1 MDDNKEKLTAKFA
14 KMDQNFF
21 NPVCLWHIQQTT
33 IAYFVYWPAQSLTK
47 INYCCSTRVF
57 YWTIKAANICSGIL
71 LLSFLA
77 FQLFGPPKCLW
88 SSYHGSRG
96 SRFQGPWI
104 PCSWV
109 RSCIHVKE
117 VSTHHFSALTTAGP
131 KEGQLLLA
139 AEWHPIG
146 QKVFTLSSC
155 NMLVNDKVHNLKD
168 YRRMFYLALQGFLYS
183 LNWGS
188 QGSFILLSKPPNLGD
203 LSVESSLNQSI
214 NHLFTYKICL
224 HS

>member
-96 SRFQGPWI
+96 SRISRTGPTHSPSEI
-104 PCSWV
+104 MSDNYLLVKCPLSRCS
-109 RSCIHVKE
+109 S
-117 VSTHHFSALTTAGP
+117 
-131 KEGQLLLA
+131 
-139 AEWHPIG
+139 
-146 QKVFTLSSC
+146 
-155 NMLVNDKVHNLKD
+155 
-168 YRRMFYLALQGFLYS
+168 
-183 LNWGS
+183 
-188 QGSFILLSKPPNLGD
+188 LLSHDNKCLA
-203 LSVESSLNQSI
+203 SFWAMQSQST
-214 NHLFTYKICL
+214 LFSI
-224 HS
+224 

>member
-71 LLSFLA
+71 LLSFLV

-88 SSYHGSRG
+88 SSYHGSRNN
-96 SRFQGPWI
+96 RFQGPGGQRGVSGA
-104 PCSWV
+104 CWV
-109 RSCIHVKE
+109 KLE
-117 VSTHHFSALTTAGP
+117 KMST
-131 KEGQLLLA
+131 K
-139 AEWHPIG
+139 WY
-146 QKVFTLSSC
+146 QKVIWGRFGVI
-155 NMLVNDKVHNLKD
+155 LVNLECRITVCKKRLV
-168 YRRMFYLALQGFLYS
+168 
-183 LNWGS
+183 
-188 QGSFILLSKPPNLGD
+188 SFVN
-203 LSVESSLNQSI
+203 V
-214 NHLFTYKICL
+214 
-224 HS
+224 

>member
-47 INYCCSTRVF
+47 INFCCSTRVF
-57 YWTIKAANICSGIL
+57 YSTIKAANICSGIL

-96 SRFQGPWI
+96 SRFL
-104 PCSWV
+104 
-109 RSCIHVKE
+109 
-117 VSTHHFSALTTAGP
+117 LTTTPIAPWTQNLQSCNWQAWGRQFSVSRVP
-131 KEGQLLLA
+131 PPLFGWILSLKNSERLGMEASNPWLPLA
-139 AEWHPIG
+139 LHLHCVAQQHKEWHANVMEIR
-146 QKVFTLSSC
+146 FLCMSSSNC
-155 NMLVNDKVHNLKD
+155 L
-168 YRRMFYLALQGFLYS
+168 F
-183 LNWGS
+183 
-188 QGSFILLSKPPNLGD
+188 PPAKKEAN
-203 LSVESSLNQSI
+203 
-214 NHLFTYKICL
+214 
-224 HS
+224 